1 VRRLILGP
9 LILAVAACANAPA
22 GTGEEAYRRGMAAL
36 EAGQP
41 KTARIEFLNAI
52 KAAPASPTVRLAQA
66 RTCLLL
72 GDGDA
77 ARAEIER
84 ARQLGAPLAGT
95 RHLMAHAL
103 FLQGDNDGAV
113 AEARQ
118 APARFAAYASRIAG
132 LASLAAGDEAGAGAA
147 FAAALAAGPHD
158 GRVWTDVAR
167 FRRETGDLAGAIA
180 AADKAVSLDGANA
193 EALGLRGEL
202 TRGQYGLVAALPW
215 FDRALAVDPDN
226 VTVRLERAATLL
238 DLGRTQDMLADTR
251 QVLAAAPANA
261 RAWFLDS
268 LLAARAGKFELARD
282 LYRRTGGAFDETPAG
297 MLLAGSAE
305 LGSGH
310 ADLAAARLDRLVSL
324 QPDNAKA
331 RRLLAAAQW
340 RQGDARAAA
349 ETLRPLADRP
359 DADAYSLRLMTE
371 ASARLGDARAAA
383 AYRARA
389 ALPQHRSEAALLAPP
404 VDDDALAVLRRQAEA
419 HPEAPAQVAL
429 IRALLGRG
437 LTGEA
442 LERARRLEAANPG
455 APDAHVLAGDAL
467 GLAGDYRGAAEAYR
481 RAANIAFTE
490 PVALRLVEALR
501 RAGDAPGAGQ
511 VLALFLAQNPQ
522 SVPAQLLAADA
533 LLQARRWD
541 AAIDLYEK
549 LRARLGDRDSTLLN
563 NLAWAYA
570 SEGDYESALPFARKA
585 WSLDPGNAA
594 TADTYGWLLFKSG
607 RDRVRGLALLQRAA
621 RG

>member
-1 VRRLILGP
+1 
-9 LILAVAACANAPA
+9 
-22 GTGEEAYRRGMAAL
+22 MAAL

-41 KTARIEFLNAI
+41 RTARIEFLNAI
-52 KAAPASPTVRLAQA
+52 KAAPGSPTVRLAQA

-84 ARQLGAPLAGT
+84 ARQLGAPASDT

-113 AEARQ
+113 AEAKQ
-118 APARFAAYASRIAG
+118 APARFAAYASRISG
-132 LASLAAGDEAGAGAA
+132 LASLAAGDQAGAGAA
-147 FAAALAAGPHD
+147 FAAALAAGPD
-158 GRVWTDVAR
+158 DSRVWTDVAR

-180 AADKAVSLDGANA
+180 AADKAVALDGDNA

-226 VTVRLERAATLL
+226 MTVRLERAATLL
-238 DLGRTQDMLADTR
+238 DLGRTQEMLADAR
-251 QVLAAAPANA
+251 QVLAAAPGNA
-261 RAWFLDS
+261 RAWFLSS

-310 ADLAAARLDRLVSL
+310 ADLAAARLERLVEL

-340 RQGDARAAA
+340 RQGDARGAAD
-349 ETLRPLADRP
+349 TLRPLADRP
-359 DADAYSLRLMTE
+359 DADAYALRLIAE
-371 ASARLGDARAAA
+371 AYGKLGDPRAAA

-404 VDDDALAVLRRQAEA
+404 VDDDTLAVLRREAEA

-437 LTGEA
+437 VTGEA

-455 APDAHVLAGDAL
+455 APDAHVLAGDSL
-467 GLAGDYRGAAEAYR
+467 GLAG
-481 RAANIAFTE
+481 ANIAFTE

-533 LLQARRWD
+533 LLQAKRWD

-549 LRARLGDRDSTLLN
+549 LRDRLGDRDSTLLN

-570 SEGDYESALPFARKA
+570 AEGDYDSALPFARKA
-585 WSLDPGNAA
+585 WSLDPANAA

-607 RDRVRGLALLQRAA
+607 RDRVRGLALLRAA
-621 RG
+621 VSS